1 MTTQTTASLFA
12 LIRDRLEIMQVVS
25 KDGKPRTEAL
35 EALAEIEKR
44 MNLMASLP
52 EILLDESEKIS

>member
-1 MTTQTTASLFA
+1 MDKSVTTASLFT

-44 MNLMASLP
+44 MDVLVDNTSYTEEDYYA
-52 EILLDESEKIS
+52 